1 MFRDRSFTREGRGCC
16 EFVSHQATTWVMEF
30 SQSRLADRLVLGAI
44 AHRIS
49 NDSGEA
55 WPSIAT
61 IAREANLSERSVHYS
76 IRALS
81 AMGELEISQ
90 GKTRMG
96 TNTYRMPRFLAW
108 VQSLHPCGR
117 VQSAHR
123 GVQSTTKGVQGTA
136 AKASQ
141 FAPEPSLEPS
151 VNHQRNRTR
160 TQAPRALP
168 SADEHRN
175 RIENRNQRLV
185 RELNVA
191 KEIAC
196 GGPIDVPRSFR
207 SLRPDLISEIAQLA
221 KRRSM

>member
-1 MFRDRSFTREGRGCC
+1 M
-16 EFVSHQATTWVMEF
+16 SHQATTWVMEF

-108 VQSLHPCGR
+108 VQTLHPGGR

-123 GVQSTTKGVQGTA
+123 GVQSTTKGVQSTA
-136 AKASQ
+136 AKVSQ
-141 FAPEPSLEPS
+141 IAPEPSLEPS

-160 TQAPRALP
+160 TQNPRAIP
-168 SADEHRN
+168 SPGEHQKKIEHRN
-175 RIENRNQRLV
+175 ERIFKEI
-185 RELNVA
+185 EVA

-196 GGPIDVPRSFR
+196 GGPVDPPRSF
-207 SLRPDLISEIAQLA
+207 LKLHPDLQREFAQVVN
-221 KRRSM
+221 RRSM

>member
-1 MFRDRSFTREGRGCC
+1 
-16 EFVSHQATTWVMEF
+16 MEF

-49 NDSGEA
+49 NNSGEA

-108 VQSLHPCGR
+108 VQTLHPGGR

-123 GVQSTTKGVQGTA
+123 GVQSTTKGVQSTA
-136 AKASQ
+136 AKVSQ
-141 FAPEPSLEPS
+141 IAPEPSGTITESSETVRKAAGAMNSRFLVDDAGAFRCRGCNCS
-151 VNHQRNRTR
+151 VPNSRAAMKHHRCPKELSAPGKS
-160 TQAPRALP
+160 QAA
-168 SADEHRN
+168 
-175 RIENRNQRLV
+175 
-185 RELNVA
+185 
-191 KEIAC
+191 
-196 GGPIDVPRSFR
+196 
-207 SLRPDLISEIAQLA
+207 
-221 KRRSM
+221 